1 MKKCHYFQ
9 ILKLNSFNY
18 EYINDAITNKLQ
30 IKRRKTMAIRN
41 ILRSGNPILRERST
55 EFEIDQIQ
63 TQATRQ
69 LVADMFETME
79 AANGQGLAAPQ
90 IGELKRVV
98 IVRLFRDENYIDRVL
113 FNPKIKVVGK
123 SKLGSWEGCLSVPG
137 FVGYV
142 ERIRRIEL
150 EFYDESAKKNL
161 ETVEGY
167 DAVVYQHECDHL
179 DGILYTD
186 RMTDSRLFGFDDTTD
201 ARELR
206 ALVKS
211 N

>member
-1 MKKCHYFQ
+1 
-9 ILKLNSFNY
+9 
-18 EYINDAITNKLQ
+18 
-30 IKRRKTMAIRN
+30 MAVRT
-41 ILRSGNPILRERST
+41 ILRAGNPILRERAT
-55 EFEIDQIQ
+55 EFEVGEIQ
-63 TQATRQ
+63 TESTRK

-79 AANGQGLAAPQ
+79 SANGQGLAAPQ

-98 IVRLFRDENYIDRVL
+98 IVRLFRQEEYIDRVL
-113 FNPKIKVVGK
+113 FNPKITVIGD

-142 ERIRRIEL
+142 ERIRKIKL
-150 EFYDESAKKNL
+150 EFYNESAKKNV

-186 RMTDSRLFGFDDTTD
+186 RMIDSRLFGFDDVTD
-201 ARELR
+201 TQELK
-206 ALVKS
+206 ALVRS
-211 N
+211 SYTG